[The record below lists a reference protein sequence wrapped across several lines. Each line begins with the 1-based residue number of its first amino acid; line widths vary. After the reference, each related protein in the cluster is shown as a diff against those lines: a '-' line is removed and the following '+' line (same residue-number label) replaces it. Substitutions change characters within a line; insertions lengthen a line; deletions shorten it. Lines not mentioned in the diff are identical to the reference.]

1 MPLSSEQKLELDLFE
16 KELELQNP
24 TDTLQF
30 AANYFNKRLELQRG
44 FVRDQAK
51 LALSK
56 GIILFPPTAKSDS
69 TAASN
74 AALKSSNSSTVGP
87 MENVESPVPST
98 VTATTAVAPVAPA
111 PASIATQGSV
121 PAVINETGGPTEV
134 LGAVVFKSPFD
145 NRRPDPSLGPEPELG
160 PDTVPTPVTSGVPS
174 STVAADHN
182 NNNSESVTPS
192 SDYPSAS
199 NTFFKSGFSLSGDS
213 TITSPTGK
221 RKSPAFQSSPPSAPS
236 NEPQKFPRTKPSN
249 AASITGSSSSSTSS
263 FPKPKSYTPLPL
275 RFNAERRTSVSGESI
290 NPDKFDDW
298 TPEHYHEKTAEQ
310 MKRLEKSIGKNFLFN
325 NLDIDN
331 KRLVINCLEEKKVP
345 QNTVIIKQGD
355 EGDYFYIVESGTVEF
370 YVNSECVSA
379 SGPGS
384 SFGELALMY
393 NSPRAATAVAQ
404 TDCVLWSLD
413 RLTFR
418 KVLLGS
424 SFKKRIMYD
433 DLLKSVPVLK
443 TLTTYD
449 RAKLSDAL
457 ETRFFEP
464 GQVIIKEGEVGE
476 NFYLIEYGECEVTKE
491 GEGVVN
497 RLKGGDYFGEIAL
510 INDLPRQAT
519 VTAVKATKVAFLGKS
534 GFQRL
539 LGPVVDVLKLND
551 PRKIH

>member
-192 SDYPSAS
+192 SDYPPAS

>member
-1 MPLSSEQKLELDLFE
+1 MPLSTEQKLELDLFE

-74 AALKSSNSSTVGP
+74 AALKSSSGSMVAPT
-87 MENVESPVPST
+87 ETIEAPVPRTTTTPTTTNST
-98 VTATTAVAPVAPA
+98 GTSGTIAGA
-111 PASIATQGSV
+111 PASIATHGSV

-134 LGAVVFKSPFD
+134 SGAVVFKSPFD
-145 NRRPDPSLGPEPELG
+145 NRRPDPNLGPEPELG
-160 PDTVPTPVTSGVPS
+160 PDSVPTPVTSGIP
-174 STVAADHN
+174 VAAEAGHS
-182 NNNSESVTPS
+182 SESGTP
-192 SDYPSAS
+192 PAS
-199 NTFFKSGFSLSGDS
+199 NTFFKTGFSLSGDS

-221 RKSPAFQSSPPSAPS
+221 RKSPAFQTSPPSAPS
-236 NEPQKFPRTKPSN
+236 NEAQKFPRTNASN
-249 AASITGSSSSSTSS
+249 TSNNGSSSSSTPSL

-298 TPEHYHEKTAEQ
+298 TPEHYHEKTADQ

-345 QNTVIIKQGD
+345 QNSVIIKQGD

-404 TDCVLWSLD
+404 TDCVLWALD

-491 GEGVVN
+491 GEGIVN

>member
-345 QNTVIIKQGD
+345 QNSVIIKQ
-355 EGDYFYIVESGTVEF
+355 GDYFYIVESGTVEF

-404 TDCVLWSLD
+404 TDCVLWALD

-491 GEGVVN
+491 GEGIVN